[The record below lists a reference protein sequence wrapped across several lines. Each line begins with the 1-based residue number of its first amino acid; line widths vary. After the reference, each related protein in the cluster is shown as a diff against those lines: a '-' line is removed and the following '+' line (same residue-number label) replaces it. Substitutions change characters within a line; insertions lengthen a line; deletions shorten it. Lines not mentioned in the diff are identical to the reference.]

1 MNVLVII
8 GDHPRNIALL
18 EKLSKQKNIN
28 IKGLILFKREKL
40 MPKADKKLS
49 RNLKKLWKIH
59 FNKRLTTERKYFN
72 FNSKII
78 NKYSNILKISTEKE
92 LNSKK
97 VEKYLKKNKF
107 ESCFMSGTPIIK
119 KSLLKLLPKNTINL
133 HLGLIPNYKGLIT
146 MFWPFYFLEPTMAG
160 TTYHI
165 IDKHVDTGEILHNNV
180 PKLKRGD
187 GIHDVSCKAILAAHK
202 DLPKVIKEIKKR
214 IKYKI
219 HPKIDRSLRY
229 SGKLF
234 LKNEWKPEFLTIIY
248 TFFKDKIV
256 DAYLDKKISCP
267 KPKLI
272 KLN

>member
-1 MNVLVII
+1 MNTLVII
-8 GDHPRNIALL
+8 GDHPRNIAFLQ
-18 EKLSKQKNIN
+18 KLSEQKNIN

-49 RNLKKLWKIH
+49 KNLKKLWKLH
-59 FNKRLTTERKYFN
+59 FNKRLLTERKYFN
-72 FNSKII
+72 FKSKIV
-78 NKYSNILKISTEKE
+78 NNYSNILKISTEKN

-107 ESCFMSGTPIIK
+107 ESCFISGIPIIK
-119 KSLLKLLPKNTINL
+119 KPLLKLLPKNTVNL

-165 IDKHVDTGEILHNNV
+165 IDKYVDTGEILHNNV

-187 GIHDVSCKAILAAHK
+187 GIHDVSCKAILSAHK
-202 DLPKVIKEIKKR
+202 DLPKIIKEIKKR
-214 IKYKI
+214 LKYKI
-219 HPKIDRSLRY
+219 KPKINPTLRY

-234 LKNEWKPEFLTIIY
+234 LKNEWKPEFLIVIY
-248 TFFKDKIV
+248 TLFKDKIV

-272 KLN
+272 QLK